1 MQLLTFTVAGQT
13 YAVESRRVIE
23 VLPLVPARPLPRVP
37 DYIRGI
43 FTYRGRLVPLVDLA
57 RRLADADVAE
67 RLSTRVIVV
76 EFSAPG
82 GSPRCLGLVAEN
94 VVSIRSAAEADA
106 TLPALHMPDAPY
118 LGRLLRLGQE
128 TVQVIAIEHLLPEP
142 IAAGLFPA
150 AAEEAGA
157 P

>member
-1 MQLLTFTVAGQT
+1 MQLLLFTVAGQA

-23 VLPLVPARPLPRVP
+23 VLPLVPARPLPRAPEYV
-37 DYIRGI
+37 RGI
-43 FTYRGRLVPLVDLA
+43 FTYRGRLVPLIDLA
-57 RRLADADVAE
+57 RRLADTDVTE

-76 EFSAPG
+76 EMATAGAAP
-82 GSPRCLGLVAEN
+82 RRLGLVAEN

-106 TLPALHMPDAPY
+106 TLPPLHMPDAPY
-118 LGRLLRLGQE
+118 LGRLLRIGQE
-128 TVQVIAIEHLLPEP
+128 TVQVIAVEHLLPEP

-150 AAEEAGA
+150 VAEEAGE